1 MMRRPW
7 AKRHRM
13 EKLNFEEIVERI
25 VALDPRYH
33 REAYDFLREALDFT
47 QKLAAR
53 EKDERERHVTGQQ
66 LLEGVRGFA
75 LKEYGPMAQMVLAE
89 WGIHR
94 GEDIGELVFN
104 LIEHRILKKTAT
116 DSREDFKGSYDF
128 ETAFREPFLPPS
140 VLASGHVEKT
150 PAGS

>member
-1 MMRRPW
+1 
-7 AKRHRM
+7 M

-104 LIEHRILKKTAT
+104 LIEHRILKKTST

>member
-1 MMRRPW
+1 
-7 AKRHRM
+7 M

-25 VALDPRYH
+25 VALDSRYH

-47 QKLAAR
+47 QKMTAR

-66 LLEGVRGFA
+66 LLEGVRGYA
-75 LKEYGPMAQMVLAE
+75 LREYGPMAQMVLGE

-104 LIEHRILKKTAT
+104 LIENRVLKKTAS
-116 DSREDFKGSYDF
+116 DSREDFKGGYDF
-128 ETAFREPFLPPS
+128 GTAFSEPFLPAS
-140 VLASGHVEKT
+140 VLA
-150 PAGS
+150 AGAIVKSAAGG

>member
-1 MMRRPW
+1 MRRSR

-33 REAYDFLREALDFT
+33 REAYDFLREALDYT

-66 LLEGVRGFA
+66 LLEGVRTYA

-104 LIEHRILKKTAT
+104 LIEHRILKKTAS
-116 DSREDFKGSYDF
+116 DSREDFKGGYDF

-140 VLASGHVEKT
+140 LLAPGTVEKT
-150 PAGS
+150 TAGG